1 MSDIKDIRNKELP
14 VSLVNY
20 FYFYFISSFANSRS
34 HTSFTFL
41 KLKLRNDKVILRDNV
56 NAF

>member
-14 VSLVNY
+14 ASLVNY

-41 KLKLRNDKVILRDNV
+41 KLKLRIDKVILRDNV